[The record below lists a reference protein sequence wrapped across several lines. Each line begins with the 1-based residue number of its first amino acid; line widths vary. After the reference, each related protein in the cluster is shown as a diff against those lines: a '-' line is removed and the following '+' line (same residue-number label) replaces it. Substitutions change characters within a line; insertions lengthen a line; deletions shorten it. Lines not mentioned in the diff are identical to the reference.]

1 MKWRLQGRSPAP
13 ARTHGY
19 RRQPAAF
26 RCQPS
31 ASLPHLHNTISF
43 RSGLSEEQSHT
54 AYMTTD
60 APNSSVIQTIQDAA
74 SAVVVRAGR
83 ISDAIDGIEPS
94 VVASLQSMD
103 ELSRLLSFANEAGLA
118 VAPRGGGT
126 QLGLG
131 NRLGR
136 LDVVADMSGLNRVVQ
151 HNAADLTL
159 VVEAGIT
166 LAALRE
172 TLAAEGQFLALD
184 APLPER
190 ATIGGTLA
198 VGVSG
203 PLKWQY
209 GSARD
214 LVIGMKVAQ
223 ADGRI
228 TQSGGNVV
236 KNVSGY
242 DMARLHVGGLGTLGV
257 ITEASFKLTPM
268 PRRETTLLAR
278 FSSAAECIGAALGI
292 FNSGVMPIALTAFSK
307 GVIERICPSSVE
319 ASEYALAVRLGGRPR
334 TLRRMEDE
342 AFLSIRERTAQVD
355 RLEQDARTLWAQLA
369 DFGYSTGEES
379 VMSARVALLP
389 NRVGRMMMSLDESEG
404 AAVVAQPGYGMM
416 SAHWFGEDTASS
428 SAIRGARE
436 AAHELGGSL
445 IVERAP
451 MAVKDGLDVWDYTG
465 ESLEVMRN
473 LKAQYDPN
481 GILNP
486 NRFTG
491 GI

>member
-1 MKWRLQGRSPAP
+1 MDTLGRDTLGVDAVSE
-13 ARTHGY
+13 G
-19 RRQPAAF
+19 
-26 RCQPS
+26 S
-31 ASLPHLHNTISF
+31 AT
-43 RSGLSEEQSHT
+43 
-54 AYMTTD
+54 
-60 APNSSVIQTIQDAA
+60 
-74 SAVVVRAGR
+74 
-83 ISDAIDGIEPS
+83 DAIDGIEPN
-94 VVASLQSMD
+94 VVAFPRSMD
-103 ELSRLLSFANEAGLA
+103 ELSRLLSFANGEGLA

-131 NRLGR
+131 NRLER
-136 LDVVADMSGLNRVVQ
+136 LDVVADISGLNRVVQ

-198 VGVSG
+198 AGVSG

-257 ITEASFKLTPM
+257 ITEVSFKLTPM
-268 PRRETTLLAR
+268 PRREATLLAR
-278 FSSAAECIGAALGI
+278 FSSAAECLSAALGI
-292 FNSGVMPIALTAFSK
+292 FNSGVMPIALTAFNG
-307 GVIERICPSSVE
+307 GVVGRIGLDGGE
-319 ASEYALAVRLGGRPR
+319 DSEYALAVRLGGRPR

-342 AFLSIRERTAQVD
+342 AFSVVREQTAQVD
-355 RLEQDARTLWAQLA
+355 RLEHEAGTLWSQLA
-369 DFGYSTGEES
+369 DFGYAEGNEA
-379 VMSARVALLP
+379 VMSARIATLP
-389 NRVGRMMMSLDESEG
+389 NSIVKVMDVLGQSEN
-404 AAVVAQPGYGMM
+404 AAIVAQPGYGMM
-416 SAHWFGEDTASS
+416 TAHWFDEYGASS
-428 SAIRGARE
+428 NVILGARE
-436 AAHELGGSL
+436 VAHGLGGSL

-451 MAVKDGLDVWDYTG
+451 MAVKDNLDVWDYTG

-473 LKAQYDPN
+473 LKAQYDPK

>member
-1 MKWRLQGRSPAP
+1 MSEDTAP
-13 ARTHGY
+13 ARQAITDTLGVDKV
-19 RRQPAAF
+19 
-26 RCQPS
+26 
-31 ASLPHLHNTISF
+31 
-43 RSGLSEEQSHT
+43 SEGNAT
-54 AYMTTD
+54 
-60 APNSSVIQTIQDAA
+60 
-74 SAVVVRAGR
+74 
-83 ISDAIDGIEPS
+83 DAIDGIEPS
-94 VVASLQSMD
+94 VVASPQNAD

-126 QLGLG
+126 QLVLG
-131 NRLGR
+131 NRMKQ
-136 LDVVADMSGLNRVVQ
+136 LDVVADLSGLKRVVQ

-159 VVEAGIT
+159 IVEAGIT
-166 LAALRE
+166 LEALRE

-190 ATIGGTLA
+190 ATVGGTLA
-198 VGVSG
+198 TGVSG

-242 DMARLHVGGLGTLGV
+242 DMARLHVGGLGTLGI
-257 ITEASFKLTPM
+257 ITEVSFKLTPM
-268 PRRETTLLAR
+268 PRSETTLLAR
-278 FSSAAECIGAALGI
+278 FSSASKCMSAALAI
-292 FNSGVMPIALTAFSK
+292 FNSGVMPIALTAFNK
-307 GVIERICPSSVE
+307 GVIERIGQGDE
-319 ASEYALAVRLGGRPR
+319 DDSEYALAVRLGGRPR

-342 AFLSIRERTAQVD
+342 AFVAIRERTAQVD
-355 RLEQDARTLWAQLA
+355 RLEQDAETLWSYLA
-369 DFGYSTGEES
+369 DFGYAESKES
-379 VMSARVALLP
+379 VISARIAVLP
-389 NRVGRMMMSLDESEG
+389 NGIVKMMEFLDECKD
-404 AAVVAQPGYGMM
+404 AAVVAQPGYGTM
-416 SAHWFGEDTASS
+416 SVHWFDDVASS
-428 SAIRGARE
+428 SAIHGARE
-436 AAHELGGSL
+436 AAHALSGSL

-451 MAVKDGLDVWDYTG
+451 MAVKDSIDVWDYTG